1 MESAKYPGTKRNK
14 QGIRMKKTGKKPS
27 LRNFWVMIPPWVI
40 LGALLV
46 LIPLFG
52 YITMGNIDRERE
64 LTTRLLIEKGEALIR
79 SFEAGART
87 GAGLDWG
94 GFQLRKLLIETARQP
109 GVDYLIIADTQGIIL
124 ADSDPSMVGE
134 LYGWDLDLK
143 AAAGQTQVAWRQIAN
158 TKGAD
163 TFEVYRG
170 FLPAE
175 GPFPGF
181 GAEAPS
187 KNEPRAGNGKGKVSS
202 SRNCVIFVGLNMGPI
217 LLAREQDTRN
227 ALITA
232 LSLLLIGFAG
242 MISLFLAQGYRS
254 VRGSLSQVKAFSD
267 SLVDHMPIGLVAMD
281 PEEKLMAFNETAEAF
296 FGLSARDVLGRRA
309 AEILP
314 EILVEIPKTIDVT
327 RTILEREIEC
337 PLGDGRNA
345 PLEVIATRLQDDE
358 GTFFGYAILFRDLT
372 EVQRLK
378 REVERSRRLAAIGS
392 LAAGVAHEIRNPL
405 SSIKGFATYLRE
417 RYRDNP
423 DDCRVAD
430 IMIQE
435 VERLN
440 RVIGHLLEFSR
451 PLVMNRQETAIEPIL
466 RHTLKM
472 IEGQA
477 REKGVTLQTEF
488 PVEMPAVSLDSDKM
502 IQVFLNLTLNALNAM
517 EKGGTLS
524 VTLLKP
530 DPRTILVDVADT
542 GTGIAKG
549 ELSRIFDP
557 YFTTKPSGT
566 GLGLAI
572 AQRIVEAHGGKISVA
587 SELGKGTVF
596 SVFLPCRETSAGHK
610 DRE

>member
-1 MESAKYPGTKRNK
+1 
-14 QGIRMKKTGKKPS
+14 MKKTGKKPS
-27 LRNFWVMIPPWVI
+27 LRNFWVMIPPWII

-46 LIPLFG
+46 LIPLFV
-52 YITMGNIDRERE
+52 YITLGNINRERE

-87 GAGLDWG
+87 GAGLEWG
-94 GFQLRKLLIETARQP
+94 SFQLRKLLIETAQQP
-109 GVDYLIIADTQGIIL
+109 GVDYLIITDAKGIIL
-124 ADSDPSMVGE
+124 ADSDPSMIGE
-134 LYGWDLDLK
+134 LYGWDLDLPT
-143 AAAGQTQVAWRQIAN
+143 AARRTQVAWRQIAN
-158 TKGAD
+158 TNGAD

-170 FLPAE
+170 CLTTKELFPE
-175 GPFPGF
+175 GARAPGGF
-181 GAEAPS
+181 
-187 KNEPRAGNGKGKVSS
+187 RTGN
-202 SRNCVIFVGLNMGPI
+202 CIIFVGLNMGPI

-227 ALITA
+227 AVITA

-423 DDCRVAD
+423 EDRRVAD

-440 RVIGHLLEFSR
+440 RVIGQLLEFSR
-451 PLVMNRQETAIEPIL
+451 PLVMNRQETAVEPIL

-477 REKGVTLQTEF
+477 REKGVTFRTEF
-488 PVEMPAVSLDSDKM
+488 PTGTPVVSLDSDKM

-517 EKGGTLS
+517 EMGGILS
-524 VTLLKP
+524 VTLLRP
-530 DPRTILVDVADT
+530 DPRTIRVDVADT
-542 GTGIAKG
+542 GTGIAK
-549 ELSRIFDP
+549 EQLTRIFDP

-572 AQRIVEAHGGKISVA
+572 AQRIVEAHGGTINVV

-596 SVFLPCRETSAGHK
+596 SVLLPCRETAAGHT